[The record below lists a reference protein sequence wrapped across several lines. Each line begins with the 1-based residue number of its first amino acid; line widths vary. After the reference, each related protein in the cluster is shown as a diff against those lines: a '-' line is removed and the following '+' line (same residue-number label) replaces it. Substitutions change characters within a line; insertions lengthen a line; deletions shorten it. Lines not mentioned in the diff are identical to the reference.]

1 MEKIKNVIKK
11 IPFIPT
17 IYRNIRDKRLANR
30 DAAMTPF
37 GFKIIA
43 NDSMQQGKF
52 EPVDT
57 KIFRNFVE
65 DADVVIDAGA
75 HVGYYCLQALSLKKH
90 IIAFEPMPLNAKTLL
105 KNISINGWEDNAEVF
120 QLALADKPGILKMY
134 GSGTGASLI
143 KGWAGFSSKKPV
155 LVPSSSLDLVI
166 GNRLAGSNVFILI
179 DVERAE
185 YELLK
190 GAKKYWHPNRNQ
202 YGWSKSLC
210 RNINQKNARSIR
222 TISQHSKYSGKQDM
236 TPIAQMKIRN
246 CNYAKR
252 KVSAKIQRPQEIVH
266 LPILSLYT
274 KRQTMLGESCLIC
287 ESARNN
293 FPTFWKN
300 IVSG

>member
-1 MEKIKNVIKK
+1 MEKIKNIIKR
-11 IPFIPT
+11 IPFVPT

-30 DAAMTPF
+30 DAVMTPF

-57 KIFRNFVE
+57 KIFRKFVE

-75 HVGYYCLQALSLKKH
+75 HVGYYCLQALSLRKH
-90 IIAFEPMPLNAKTLL
+90 VIAFEPMPLNAKTLL
-105 KNISINGWEDNAEVF
+105 KNISINRWGDNAEVF

-143 KGWAGFSSKKPV
+143 KGWAGFSSRNPV

-179 DVERAE
+179 DVESAE

-190 GAKKYWHPNRNQ
+190 GAKKILASEPKPVWMVEITLMEHQ
-202 YGWSKSLC
+202 SKE
-210 RNINQKNARSIR
+210 
-222 TISQHSKYSGKQDM
+222 
-236 TPIAQMKIRN
+236 
-246 CNYAKR
+246 R
-252 KVSAKIQRPQEIVH
+252 KVNPNYIQTFEIFWEAGYDAYCTNENMELQLCEEENVRKNPETTGNRSSSNFVFIHKTSDDARKKILDMQID
-266 LPILSLYT
+266 
-274 KRQTMLGESCLIC
+274 K
-287 ESARNN
+287 
-293 FPTFWKN
+293 K
-300 IVSG
+300 